1 MSVRRIK
8 LLDGKTR
15 KKRGPRSSSLT
26 SSYIIRHGRSNG
38 IWSLR
43 ISIGKKHPGCTESP
57 YVTMSLT
64 FSSDS
69 MHHIQNSIPQGYTT
83 LSPTIPLP
91 IVAMSSLFR
100 VQLKTIRTDHAYL
113 SRRYHGL
120 FRQNHGQVFPRA
132 KLRSIRCSFQVPLGL
147 GFGLVTTRDIPIS
160 MTPGRRGVPLFRV
173 STLWC
178 VLLFYQ

>member
-1 MSVRRIK
+1 MEKRRNAGR
-8 LLDGKTR
+8 DE
-15 KKRGPRSSSLT
+15 SSLT

-57 YVTMSLT
+57 YVTISLT
-64 FSSDS
+64 LSSASIHHSQNNIPRGYANGSSLNDS
-69 MHHIQNSIPQGYTT
+69 S
-83 LSPTIPLP
+83 S
-91 IVAMSSLFR
+91 VAISLLFR
-100 VQLKTIRTDHAYL
+100 VRLKTALRTDHAYL
-113 SRRYHGL
+113 SRPLSRPLPAKSRTG
-120 FRQNHGQVFPRA
+120 VSTST
-132 KLRSIRCSFQVPLGL
+132 KLRSIQDAPSKFRSLGL
-147 GFGLVTTRDIPIS
+147 GIRSCNNARHIPIS